1 MWKTLSF
8 DVNSSHQIST
18 LNETKSKNRDQTA
31 WDQPLRLGYN
41 SKFGFGFKQIIK
53 TISEVGGGGG
63 DKDQSI
69 PGSSHALL
77 PSVQKQAQI
86 LPYRRSYLTA
96 SHFCPGAKRKSQ
108 TGCPSQPIS
117 ADKTLASD
125 PCCGWTLCSKMVKS
139 SLPRSKAAQTSGA
152 SQGDQPGFVATLWGL
167 NISPYPLRSKR
178 NLFSCSVI

>member
-1 MWKTLSF
+1 MWKTLIF
-8 DVNSSHQIST
+8 DINSTHQIST

-31 WDQPLRLGYN
+31 WDQPLGLEYN

-53 TISEVGGGGG
+53 TIPERGNQ
-63 DKDQSI
+63 DQSI
-69 PGSSHALL
+69 PGSSHTLL

-96 SHFCPGAKRKSQ
+96 SRFCPGAKRKHQ
-108 TGCPSQPIS
+108 TERPSQPIS

-125 PCCGWTLCSKMVKS
+125 PCCGWTPCSKMVKP
-139 SLPRSKAAQTSGA
+139 SLRWSKAAQTSGA
-152 SQGDQPGFVATLWGL
+152 SQGDQPGFVAILWGL

>member
-1 MWKTLSF
+1 MKPNQRTETRQLETSLYGWDTILSLAS
-8 DVNSSHQIST
+8 V
-18 LNETKSKNRDQTA
+18 LNRSLKRY
-31 WDQPLRLGYN
+31 LRW
-41 SKFGFGFKQIIK
+41 
-53 TISEVGGGGG
+53 GGG